1 MSAIF
6 SKSLSNLNCFR
17 ISAISL
23 LFISNFNS
31 SLVRFVFWTKKRA
44 SKATVAFLHFFII
57 TIFKMKKACLLWIA
71 FVPLGSLCSSTCF
84 VYFKNNLLTMCM
96 NMEFFSTTRNVFF
109 SIRGVGCTCF
119 GKKNKLKVSLLINQ

>member
-1 MSAIF
+1 MSAIS
-6 SKSLSNLNCFR
+6 SKSLSNLNCFQ

-31 SLVRFVFWTKKRA
+31 LASKIRVLDKKRA

-71 FVPLGSLCSSTCF
+71 FVPLGLLCTSTCF
-84 VYFKNNLLTMCM
+84 VYFKNNLLTICM
-96 NMEFFSTTRNVFF
+96 NTEFLRLEMFFS
-109 SIRGVGCTCF
+109 
-119 GKKNKLKVSLLINQ
+119 Q